1 MTLKRQPPQIGDL
14 VCLTYNT
21 NTIGI
26 VTEVSDWTTTKF
38 RYKVEWIKD
47 QENILSRQNVLL
59 ILEPFHLISVLCV
72 VTIPYICDYTYGICI
87 VSKTDQIAYLW
98 WLSF

>member
-1 MTLKRQPPQIGDL
+1 MKKREPPKVGDL

-26 VTEVSDWTTTKF
+26 VTKVMFWTTTTF

-47 QENILSRQNVLL
+47 QENILSIKNGVN
-59 ILEPFHLISVLCV
+59 FGHYCDSVLMPLEEAC
-72 VTIPYICDYTYGICI
+72 
-87 VSKTDQIAYLW
+87 K
-98 WLSF
+98 